1 MSSAMDQSRVT
12 GQQELTGR
20 IKETEELIGVGVI
33 VVRDGKVLLGRRRG
47 AHGAGTWG
55 FPGGRPSSGER
66 VEQCALRELLEETGL
81 TGSSVR
87 VVAETVDEF
96 SEGVHFRTVFVRVS
110 ADDEAVVREPDRCEQ
125 WCWFSWDDLPQPLF
139 LPVENLQKAGYCP

>member
-1 MSSAMDQSRVT
+1 VT
-12 GQQELTGR
+12 GQHAGPGYSG
-20 IKETEELIGVGVI
+20 ETEELVGVGVI
-33 VVRDGKVLLGRRRG
+33 VVRDGKVLLGRRCG

-66 VEQCALRELLEETGL
+66 VEQAAPRELLEETGL
-81 TGSSVR
+81 RGNHAR

-96 SEGVHFRTVFVRVS
+96 SEGLRFRTVFVRVS
-110 ADDEAVVREPDRCEQ
+110 ADGEAVVREPHRCEQ

-139 LPVENLQKAGYCP
+139 LPVENLQKAGFRP